1 METNDKKRIR
11 GYSGGWARIGRVQSA
26 EISSRLN
33 INRKYKAW
41 KGRTLQ
47 TMSRDVAADKI
58 VPRSILCVL
67 YFEERLSID
76 IHSVS
81 FSGIHVLCG
90 RFVPL
95 GFHVLSLFISF
106 PTGGYEIGFLLL

>member
-1 METNDKKRIR
+1 MKR
-11 GYSGGWARIGRVQSA
+11 S
-26 EISSRLN
+26 N
-33 INRKYKAW
+33 
-41 KGRTLQ
+41 
-47 TMSRDVAADKI
+47 RDVAADKI

-76 IHSVS
+76 THSVS

-106 PTGGYEIGFLLL
+106 PADGYEIGFLLL